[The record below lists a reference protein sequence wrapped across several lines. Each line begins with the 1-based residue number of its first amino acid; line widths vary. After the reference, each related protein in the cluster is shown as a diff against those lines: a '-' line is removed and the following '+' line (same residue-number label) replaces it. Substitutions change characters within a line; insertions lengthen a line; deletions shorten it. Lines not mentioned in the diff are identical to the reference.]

1 MRGTYAAFA
10 AHGVKADWGRDWGP
24 TRRRRAAR
32 SGSLPTM
39 NTTDNIH
46 PSALDVSAEVVEVT
60 GAGLR
65 VVEIGA
71 VVLLGLL
78 VTPPLLILAVVVAM
92 PAIAVGAV
100 VAAIAVPTMLVRRVR
115 AHHRAHG
122 STLFLHRLMP

>member
-1 MRGTYAAFA
+1 
-10 AHGVKADWGRDWGP
+10 
-24 TRRRRAAR
+24 
-32 SGSLPTM
+32 M